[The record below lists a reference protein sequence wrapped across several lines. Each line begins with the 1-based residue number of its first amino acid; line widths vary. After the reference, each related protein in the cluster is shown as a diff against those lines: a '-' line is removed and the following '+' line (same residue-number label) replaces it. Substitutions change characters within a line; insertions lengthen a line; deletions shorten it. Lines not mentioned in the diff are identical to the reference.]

1 MHYLASITASLIQAN
16 KLKKERRET
25 VKILS
30 FKIMWRVG
38 RVVRQ
43 GSAKPCTPV
52 QIRYAPP
59 KNTIRAGGGTGIH
72 DRLKICCQIRLEGS
86 SPSPP
91 TKATNPLWDFLLCRE
106 ISNENLGS
114 ANEERRLNTE
124 FTLVFDEHRREK
136 AIAAVPL
143 RPPVII
149 LLK

>member
-1 MHYLASITASLIQAN
+1 MAEQLGRGLQNLVDRCNSGSRLQFVCASLGEWWN
-16 KLKKERRET
+16 
-25 VKILS
+25 
-30 FKIMWRVG
+30 
-38 RVVRQ
+38 
-43 GSAKPCTPV
+43 
-52 QIRYAPP
+52 
-59 KNTIRAGGGTGIH
+59 GIH